1 MQKLVLVIEQDDAK
15 LLMLQQGHFVH
26 HAPPYIIRR
35 AKLNA
40 TLVAPADNFAGLV
53 QDSCFTQGKR
63 RHVQNSR
70 SMK

>member
-15 LLMLQQGHFVH
+15 LLMFQQGHFMH

-35 AKLNA
+35 AKLSA
-40 TLVAPADNFAGLV
+40 TLVTPADNVTGLIQDAG
-53 QDSCFTQGKR
+53 FTQGKR